1 MFVATNV
8 TIQTLLVEIDG
19 FNAWGPTNF
28 YDAFNKAFAVM
39 QQTIEEE
46 LHVDCNSAIL
56 FLTDGE
62 VRGKE

>member
-1 MFVATNV
+1 MFRATKKN
-8 TIQTLLVEIDG
+8 IRTLLDEIDG
-19 FNAWGPTNF
+19 FNAIGETNF

-62 VRGKE
+62 VRGQE